1 MLAKHSRGKKR
12 KRKKGAVPVPF
23 AHQKKSP
30 SCLPLTPCPIAHYQV
45 AALLPQ
51 FLEAVAAAYG
61 SEGQL
66 EDETRVRLQLQHYF
80 WTFFSRVISYTPSRA
95 VSHYLLNSQV

>member
-66 EDETRVRLQLQHYF
+66 ENETRVRQKTSTL
-80 WTFFSRVISYTPSRA
+80 FFSHVISYTPSRA
-95 VSHYLLNSQV
+95 VSHHLLNSQV